1 MIYQMTCPPIQNYLQ
16 IPLFSVVNDKNT
28 LAKELDNDL
37 RKISNWAYQWKM
49 YFNSDPLKQAQE
61 VIFSRKMTK
70 TNHPKINF

>member
-61 VIFSRKMTK
+61 VIFSRNMTK